1 MEAHHPGRGG
11 TPKASLTFLEPIQ
24 KRWLGWVIP
33 RPKGFTVSDLLH
45 TEKTTHTA
53 RPPFTASESLASH
66 LQQLSV
72 DLIDLHLVGKQAH
85 WNVVGLNFR
94 DLHLALDEVV
104 DAAREFSDQV
114 AERMRAVYVTPD
126 GRAGTVAGQ
135 SSLPEFPTGE
145 LNTAH
150 VVDLITASLY
160 AVTGTARRIHGDVDA
175 EDPTTAD
182 ILHAIIERLE
192 QLAWM
197 IDSENRV
204 ANASLPRPIHR

>member
-1 MEAHHPGRGG
+1 MIGAHG
-11 TPKASLTFLEPIQ
+11 TSISARAGVEASLTFLEWIQ
-24 KRWLGWVIP
+24 KRWLAGAM
-33 RPKGFTVSDLLH
+33 TDLLH
-45 TEKTTHTA
+45 SDQTTHTA
-53 RPPFTASESLASH
+53 RPPYTASEQVATH

-126 GRAGTVAGQ
+126 GRAATVAER

-145 LNTAH
+145 INTADA
-150 VVDLITASLY
+150 VDLITASLY
-160 AVTGTARRIHGDVDA
+160 AVTGTARRIHDDVDA

-182 ILHAIIERLE
+182 ILHAIIERFE

>member
-1 MEAHHPGRGG
+1 VTGAPDRRPGVGG
-11 TPKASLTFLEPIQ
+11 RAPPRAGWAKASLTFLESFQ
-24 KRWLGWVIP
+24 KRWLAAP
-33 RPKGFTVSDLLH
+33 HDRSAAHRPDH
-45 TEKTTHTA
+45 PH
-53 RPPFTASESLASH
+53 R

-114 AERMRAVYVTPD
+114 AERMRAVYVVPD
-126 GRAGTVAGQ
+126 GRAATVAES

-145 LNTAH
+145 VNTAQA
-150 VVDLITASLY
+150 VDLIVASIY
-160 AVTGTARRIHGDVDA
+160 AVTGTVRRIHDDVDA

-182 ILHAIIERLE
+182 ILHAITERLE

-197 IDSENRV
+197 IDAENRV
-204 ANASLPRPIHR
+204 ANASLPRPILR

>member
-1 MEAHHPGRGG
+1 M
-11 TPKASLTFLEPIQ
+11 T
-24 KRWLGWVIP
+24 
-33 RPKGFTVSDLLH
+33 DMLH
-45 TEKTTHTA
+45 TEKSTHVA
-53 RPPFTASESLASH
+53 RPPFTASDQLATH

-94 DLHLALDEVV
+94 DLHLQLDEVV

-114 AERMRAVYVTPD
+114 AERMRAIYVTPD
-126 GRAGTVAGQ
+126 GRARTVAEQ
-135 SSLPEFPTGE
+135 SSLPDFPATE
-145 LNTAH
+145 INTAET
-150 VVDLITASLY
+150 VDLVTASLY
-160 AVTGTARRIHGDVDA
+160 AVAGTARRIHDDVDA

-197 IDSENRV
+197 IDAENRV